1 MSYSFITITKR
12 LFSKEQASASLHVI
26 FSGNQQI
33 TGLCSMKIAVEGCCH
48 GELDKI
54 YETIGYLEKKEG
66 IKVDLLL
73 CCGDFQAVRNE
84 GDMKCMAVPAKYRMM
99 QTFYKYYSGERKA
112 PVLTIFIG
120 GNHEASNHLQ
130 ELPYGG
136 WVAPNIYYLGYAGVI
151 RYNGIRIG
159 GVSGI
164 FKSHDYRRGHHEFP
178 PYSPETLRS
187 VYHIRNIEVFKLKQ
201 IQKPIDIFMS
211 HDWPRRIY
219 NYGSTN
225 ELLRKKK
232 FLRQEVESNTLGSPA
247 AEELLAHLQ
256 PSYWFS
262 AHLHVKFAAIMQHSP
277 KAKAAPRVTKFL
289 SLDKCLPY
297 REFLQI
303 VDVADRPG
311 SSEGLEYDPEWLAIL
326 KATNSLQRTT
336 PHPWNPPENN
346 GLHERWDFRPSE
358 AAMMQVIEDLSGELA
373 IPHNFSRTVPPYDPN
388 NPQPHA
394 TPSCNTN
401 PQTTELCAM
410 LGITDL
416 YARAGQG
423 GEELGSTGGLNDD
436 DDRQS
441 VGSADEPSEYPTD
454 TSGLSSSFNPDEIT
468 IEEEWE
474 EEEGKEEEV
483 EGRSNSQAAG
493 KGDKLSDVPVG
504 EVHTP
509 CRMVLPAPKSDASPT
524 DLSHLMNLPP
534 PAHSTPAVA
543 RSHPEA
549 ERDEHCE
556 DDNEDAPAARILKR
570 TSDEAEAPGSKGT
583 TPRIKRRNQIIYT
596 TVEDDESE
604 D

>member
-1 MSYSFITITKR
+1 
-12 LFSKEQASASLHVI
+12 
-26 FSGNQQI
+26 
-33 TGLCSMKIAVEGCCH
+33 MKIAVEGCCH

-66 IKVDLLL
+66 VKVDLLL

-84 GDMKCMAVPAKYRMM
+84 GDMKCMAVPAKYRTM
-99 QTFYKYYSGERKA
+99 QTFYKYYSGEKKA

-136 WVAPNIYYLGYAGVI
+136 WVAPNIYYLGYAGVV
-151 RYNGIRIG
+151 RYKGIRIG
-159 GVSGI
+159 GLSGI
-164 FKSHDYRRGHHEFP
+164 FKSRDYRRGHHEFP
-178 PYSPETLRS
+178 PYNPDTLRS

-201 IQKPIDIFMS
+201 IQMPIDIFMS
-211 HDWPRRIY
+211 HDWPRGIY
-219 NYGSTN
+219 HYGSTG

-247 AEELLAHLQ
+247 AEELLSHLQ

-262 AHLHVKFAAIMQHSP
+262 AHLHVKFAAVMQHPP
-277 KAKAAPRVTKFL
+277 KATAAPRVTKFL

-303 VDVADRPG
+303 VDVPERPG

-358 AAMMQVIEDLSGELA
+358 AAMMKVVEELSGDLA
-373 IPHNFSRTVPPYDPN
+373 IPDNFSRTVPAYDPN
-388 NPQPHA
+388 KPQPHVTA
-394 TPSCNTN
+394 SCHAN
-401 PQTTELCAM
+401 PQTTELCATFG
-410 LGITDL
+410 LTDL
-416 YARAGQG
+416 YAYAGQG
-423 GEELGSTGGLNDD
+423 GGDLGRIQGSTGGEEEEEDD
-436 DDRQS
+436 EDSHS

-468 IEEEWE
+468 IEDEWE
-474 EEEGKEEEV
+474 EGEGEV
-483 EGRSNSQAAG
+483 QGNSKAAE
-493 KGDKLSDVPVG
+493 KGDQLPDAPVG
-504 EVHTP
+504 EAHTP
-509 CRMVLPAPKSDASPT
+509 SRMVLPAPKSDTSPPT
-524 DLSHLMNLPP
+524 LMSHLMNLPP
-534 PAHSTPAVA
+534 PLHSTPAVA
-543 RSHPEA
+543 RSHAEA
-549 ERDEHCE
+549 ERRQRCE
-556 DDNEDAPAARILKR
+556 DDDDDDEDEDASSAVRILKR
-570 TSDEAEAPGSKGT
+570 SSGEAEAPGSKST
-583 TPRIKRRNQIIYT
+583 TPRIKRRNQVIYT
-596 TVEDDESE
+596 AAEDDESE

>member
-1 MSYSFITITKR
+1 
-12 LFSKEQASASLHVI
+12 
-26 FSGNQQI
+26 
-33 TGLCSMKIAVEGCCH
+33 MKIAVEGCCH

-54 YETIGYLEKKEG
+54 YETIAYLEKKEG
-66 IKVDLLL
+66 VKVELLL

-99 QTFYKYYSGERKA
+99 QTFYKYYSGEKKA

-151 RYNGIRIG
+151 RYKGIRIG
-159 GVSGI
+159 GLSGI

-178 PYSPETLRS
+178 PYNPDTLRS
-187 VYHIRNIEVFKLKQ
+187 VYHIRNVEVFKLKQ
-201 IQKPIDIFMS
+201 IQMPIDIFMS
-211 HDWPRRIY
+211 HDWPRGIY
-219 NYGSTN
+219 YYGSTG

-262 AHLHVKFAAIMQHSP
+262 AHLHVKFAAIMQHPP
-277 KAKAAPRVTKFL
+277 KGNAAPRVTKFL

-303 VDVADRPG
+303 VDVQERPG

-346 GLHERWDFRPSE
+346 GLHERWDFRASE
-358 AAMMQVIEDLSGELA
+358 AAMMQVVEDLNGELS
-373 IPHNFSRTVPPYDPN
+373 IPDNFSRTVPPYDPS
-388 NPQPHA
+388 NPQPHG

-410 LGITDL
+410 LGLTDI
-416 YARAGQG
+416 YAQAGQG
-423 GEELGSTGGLNDD
+423 GDELGRVQGSIGGEEEDNEDGH
-436 DDRQS
+436 S
-441 VGSADEPSEYPTD
+441 VGSVDEPSEYPSD
-454 TSGLSSSFNPDEIT
+454 TSGMSSSFNPDEIT
-468 IEEEWE
+468 IEDEWE
-474 EEEGKEEEV
+474 EEEGEKVEEEV
-483 EGRSNSQAAG
+483 EARSNSKAAVE
-493 KGDKLSDVPVG
+493 GDEHSDVAVG
-504 EVHTP
+504 EIHTP
-509 CRMVLPAPKSDASPT
+509 SRMVLPEPKSDSSPAN
-524 DLSHLMNLPP
+524 LSHLMNLPP
-534 PAHSTPAVA
+534 PSHSTPAIS
-543 RSHPEA
+543 RCQFRA
-549 ERDEHCE
+549 ERERLCE
-556 DDNEDAPAARILKR
+556 GDDEDATAVRILKR
-570 TSDEAEAPGSKGT
+570 ASDETGDPGSRST
-583 TPRIKRRNQIIYT
+583 TPRIKRRNQDIYT

-604 D
+604 A

>member
-1 MSYSFITITKR
+1 
-12 LFSKEQASASLHVI
+12 
-26 FSGNQQI
+26 
-33 TGLCSMKIAVEGCCH
+33 MKIAVEGCCH

-66 IKVDLLL
+66 VKVDLLL

-84 GDMKCMAVPAKYRMM
+84 GDMKCMAVPAKYRTM
-99 QTFYKYYSGERKA
+99 QTFYKYYSGEKKA

-151 RYNGIRIG
+151 RYKGIRIG

-164 FKSHDYRRGHHEFP
+164 FKSRDYRRGHHEFP
-178 PYSPETLRS
+178 PYNPDTLRS

-201 IQKPIDIFMS
+201 IQMPIDIFMS
-211 HDWPRRIY
+211 HDWPRGIY
-219 NYGSTN
+219 HYGSTG

-262 AHLHVKFAAIMQHSP
+262 AHLHVKFAAVMQHPP
-277 KAKAAPRVTKFL
+277 KGNAAPRVTKFL

-303 VDVADRPG
+303 VDVPERPG

-358 AAMMQVIEDLSGELA
+358 EAMMQVVEDLSGELA
-373 IPHNFSRTVPPYDPN
+373 IPDNFSRTVPPYDPN

-401 PQTTELCAM
+401 PQTTELCAT
-410 LGITDL
+410 LGLTDI
-416 YARAGQG
+416 YAQVGQG
-423 GEELGSTGGLNDD
+423 GDGLGRVQGSTGGEEEEDED
-436 DDRQS
+436 EHS
-441 VGSADEPSEYPTD
+441 VASVDEPSEYPTD
-454 TSGLSSSFNPDEIT
+454 TSGLSSSLNPDEIT
-468 IEEEWE
+468 IEDEWE
-474 EEEGKEEEV
+474 EEEGKEEDD
-483 EGRSNSQAAG
+483 RSNSKAAA
-493 KGDKLSDVPVG
+493 KGDELSDVPVG
-504 EVHTP
+504 EIHTP
-509 CRMVLPAPKSDASPT
+509 SRMILPEPKSDFSPT
-524 DLSHLMNLPP
+524 RMSNLMNLPP

-543 RSHPEA
+543 RSHFGA
-549 ERDEHCE
+549 EGEGHCE
-556 DDNEDAPAARILKR
+556 GDDEDATAVRILKR
-570 TSDEAEAPGSKGT
+570 TSDETKAAGSRDT
-583 TPRIKRRNQIIYT
+583 TPRIKRRNQVIYT
-596 TVEDDESE
+596 TVEGEECE